1 MTEAE
6 AKERME
12 HHGITTAQQAVYYY
26 KGFRYGSLMD
36 ALNYA
41 ELVASRA
48 NALSARKR
56 REHERTYLG

>member
-26 KGFRYGSLMD
+26 RGFRYGNLMD

-48 NALSARKR
+48 LTRKR
-56 REHERTYLG
+56 RESERTYLG